1 MLDMALELGL
11 TAAGKTAAKVGSKM
25 ATTVAGC
32 LIGYGIS
39 SAVIGGIRKEFDEYM
54 KSEEF
59 LNKTPEQQKKDING
73 YNVKAAIVNGLC
85 TSVGSVAA
93 YFADTAMGVAI
104 DASGFSGGSDIYIF

>member
-1 MLDMALELGL
+1 MLDMALEMGL

-25 ATTVAGC
+25 VTTVAGC

-39 SAVIGGIRKEFDEYM
+39 SVVIGEVRKDMDKYM

-59 LNKTPEQQKKDING
+59 LNKSPEQQKKDINN
-73 YNVKAAIVNGLC
+73 YNVKAAVINGLC

-93 YFADTAMGVAI
+93 FFADTALAGAI
-104 DASGFSGGSDIYIF
+104 DASGFGGSDIYIF